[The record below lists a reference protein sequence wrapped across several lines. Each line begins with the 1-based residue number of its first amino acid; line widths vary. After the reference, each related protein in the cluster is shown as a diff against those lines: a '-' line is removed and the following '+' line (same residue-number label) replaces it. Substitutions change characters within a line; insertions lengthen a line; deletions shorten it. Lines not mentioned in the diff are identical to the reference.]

1 MDRKTEAGGR
11 HLPGSDE
18 NKVGNRKIGL
28 TDFCESLEQE
38 YPYAH
43 AIGNIRA
50 IIGADWIKPTEK
62 VKRVQAVLD
71 ELNQRVLER
80 CVGGTD
86 TNVRSK
92 LTLQEERFYEAFF
105 QEIFAEV
112 PDVDL
117 SLAWKQDKQ
126 RLHAAEVRC
135 RNLFKMV
142 TEYQDIIVPG
152 YRKRAET
159 AEEIASD
166 LRDDFTDFVT
176 GGIHNAA
183 PYCANRRPECVNAH
197 GWCDGDNRVCRGF
210 MPKAAARN
218 KDCGSDVSMPQP
230 NQAADPQR

>member
-1 MDRKTEAGGR
+1 MD
-11 HLPGSDE
+11 LCQ
-18 NKVGNRKIGL
+18 KV
-28 TDFCESLEQE
+28 EQD

-50 IIGADWIKPTEK
+50 IIGADWIKPAEK
-62 VKRVQAVLD
+62 VKRVQSVLD

-80 CVGGTD
+80 CVGGKD
-86 TNVRSK
+86 TNVPSK
-92 LTLQEERFYEAFF
+92 LTLQQQRFYEEFF

-117 SLAWKQDKQ
+117 SAALKQEKQ

-142 TEYQDIIVPG
+142 TEYQDVIVPG
-152 YRKRAET
+152 YRQRAET

-166 LRDDFTDFVT
+166 LCDDFTDFVT
-176 GGIHNAA
+176 GGVHNAA
-183 PYCANRRPECVNAH
+183 PYCANRRPECVNAY

-218 KDCGSDVSMPQP
+218 KDGGSDVPLSQQD
-230 NQAADPQR
+230 QAENPQR